1 MAITPRIKGNNMEN
15 TIEKDDHGKSQ
26 AAAQYESIWNLVKAL
41 ECDFARLEELRDELL
56 NLKATYTDCIDDTA
70 AFGLAKE
77 AKNALNQWLE
87 ENEEE
92 LFELTRDAGEF
103 TSREQVEDHIQ
114 DDPLSVDVR
123 SDWHSPGGEGST
135 PSEFQ
140 VLLCTGGPA
149 VRIIGELDEYGQ
161 PYRAWIEYQDWG
173 TPWTQYF
180 DASQDTLLTYCQQF
194 YFGE

>member
-1 MAITPRIKGNNMEN
+1 MKN

-41 ECDFARLEELRDELL
+41 ECDFARLEELRDELS
-56 NLKATYTDCIDDTA
+56 NLKATYMDCIDDTA

-123 SDWHSPGGEGST
+123 SDWHSPGNEGST
-135 PSEFQ
+135 TSEFR